1 MLLFPVLRGEERR
14 GEEEG
19 RERERG
25 REGAGEGSW
34 NIALCWHSHS
44 GLLHAKYAF
53 YHELHPQPLLWH
65 FYVNGSEKGEGT
77 QKELWYQK
85 FLGLTG

>member
-34 NIALCWHSHS
+34 NIALFYMLSMHSTMS
-44 GLLHAKYAF
+44 YIPSPCCGI
-53 YHELHPQPLLWH
+53 
-65 FYVNGSEKGEGT
+65 SM
-77 QKELWYQK
+77 
-85 FLGLTG
+85 